1 MVVSVYFGGTKA
13 KDHKN
18 HANRRDSKKMKPA
31 KKGEDNK
38 CIDSG
43 NVMGNKKNVDEQFK
57 KGRDALKSG

>member
-43 NVMGNKKNVDEQFK
+43 NGKQKKC
-57 KGRDALKSG
+57 GRAI

>member
-43 NVMGNKKNVDEQFK
+43 NRKQKKC
-57 KGRDALKSG
+57 GRAI